1 MSGET
6 HGVEVL
12 EASVAKTVKDTM
24 KGKHRGDWVRVN
36 NNGQYQ
42 GRFYMKPSGTSM
54 DKARGVKGYGK

>member
-1 MSGET
+1 M
-6 HGVEVL
+6 
-12 EASVAKTVKDTM
+12 AKTVKDAM